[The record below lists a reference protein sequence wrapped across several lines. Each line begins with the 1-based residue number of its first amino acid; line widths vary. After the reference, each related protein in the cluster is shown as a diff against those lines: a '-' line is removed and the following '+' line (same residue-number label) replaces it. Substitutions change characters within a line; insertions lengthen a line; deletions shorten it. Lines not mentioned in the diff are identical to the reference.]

1 MTLCICGK
9 DVRIVR
15 SRKMLGR
22 KYMYVVTVQYIN
34 TYKYLCVGM
43 LEARELQLASS

>member
-9 DVRIVR
+9 DVRIVH

-22 KYMYVVTVQYIN
+22 KYVVTVQYIN

-43 LEARELQLASS
+43 LEARELQLASL